1 MELKINLELSKEQV
15 AFLKDLAK
23 NDNLLLAGI
32 TTKDLLSLKDQGL
45 ICSSTNTIGW
55 AITKIG
61 LQVVDNLEPDL
72 ALCFLKEKGYGD
84 VSIGGSLTISCNE
97 IKDLL
102 NGYLD
107 YVHNYMGRE
116 K

>member
-1 MELKINLELSKEQV
+1 MELKINLELSKEQI

-32 TTKDLLSLKDQGL
+32 NTKELLELRNKGL
-45 ICSSTNTIGW
+45 IRASNHAVGW
-55 AITKIG
+55 AITSIG
-61 LQVVDNLEPDL
+61 TQLVDNLEPDL
-72 ALCFLKEKGYGD
+72 AFTFLKEKGYED
-84 VSIGGSLTISCNE
+84 VSIAGSITIRCNE
-97 IKDLL
+97 LKDLL

-107 YVHNYMGRE
+107 YVHNYLSN